1 MRVLPRTY
9 APFSVGN
16 FLSLG
21 EFLSGMIVRDAMHR
35 PAAAANITIDHDRIH
50 PENEFAKSVFP
61 DERNA
66 QGPCFSLQHGY
77 NYSGANAAINRD
89 DVNAPC
95 SKLREIFY
103 PQGCLVYSHRSLS
116 LQSMGNAPAPV
127 ESTHRKVSMDF
138 CDLSCKYASFPTSEA
153 VDGSRSCRTFIALY
167 CKKRRSLVH
176 KNLPCRDK
184 KSVQEKK
191 GKRFQG

>member
-21 EFLSGMIVRDAMHR
+21 EFLSGMNVRDAMHR
-35 PAAAANITIDHDRIH
+35 PAAAANIIIDHDRIH

-95 SKLREIFY
+95 SKLWEIFY
-103 PQGCLVYSHRSLS
+103 PQGSFVYSHRSLS
-116 LQSMGNAPAPV
+116 LQATENALAPG
-127 ESTHRKVSMDF
+127 SHTGRVSMDF

-191 GKRFQG
+191 NTRFQGC